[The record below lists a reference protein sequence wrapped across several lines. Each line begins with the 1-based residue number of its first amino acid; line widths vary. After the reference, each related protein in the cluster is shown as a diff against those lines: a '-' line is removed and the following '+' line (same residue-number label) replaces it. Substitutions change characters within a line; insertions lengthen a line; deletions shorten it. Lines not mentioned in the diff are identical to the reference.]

1 MNANN
6 ILLQMK
12 YTRIVAEFAKQL
24 SMPLAQALDFF
35 YHSMTYQEM
44 REGIAD
50 MHCRSDL
57 YLVDELKLEL
67 NQQTDNQVYKI
78 KQNQ

>member
-1 MNANN
+1 MEANN
-6 ILLQMK
+6 VLLQMK
-12 YTRIVAEFAKQL
+12 YARIVAEFARQL
-24 SMPLAQALDFF
+24 NIPLEQALDFF

-67 NQQTDNQVYKI
+67 NHNSTV
-78 KQNQ
+78 

>member
-1 MNANN
+1 MEANN

-12 YTRIVAEFAKQL
+12 YARIVAEFARQL
-24 SMPLAQALDFF
+24 NIPLKQALDFF

-67 NQQTDNQVYKI
+67 NQQSDNQVYEI
-78 KQNQ
+78 K

>member
-1 MNANN
+1 MEANN
-6 ILLQMK
+6 VLLQMK
-12 YTRIVAEFAKQL
+12 YARIVAEFARQL
-24 SMPLAQALDFF
+24 NIPLEQALDFF

-67 NQQTDNQVYKI
+67 NHKLTV
-78 KQNQ
+78 

>member
-1 MNANN
+1 MEANN
-6 ILLQMK
+6 VLLQMK
-12 YTRIVAEFAKQL
+12 YARIVAEFAKQL
-24 SMPLAQALDFF
+24 NIPLEQALDFF

-67 NQQTDNQVYKI
+67 NHKLTV
-78 KQNQ
+78 

>member
-1 MNANN
+1 MEANN
-6 ILLQMK
+6 VLLQMK
-12 YTRIVAEFAKQL
+12 YARIVAEFAKQL
-24 SMPLAQALDFF
+24 NIPLEQALDFF

-67 NQQTDNQVYKI
+67 NHNSTV
-78 KQNQ
+78 